1 MLEFDITGQIHFVM
15 EILPILE
22 MTKSIVFGHSE
33 VVTAAA
39 MVVVRNPI
47 TNMSEEFQRWKQPLT
62 YEESNEIN
70 IRLEKYLNV
79 HPEIIQR
86 DVKIQEFADLLEVP
100 KYKLSIFFSRDMG
113 VTYKDWLN
121 KRRLD
126 LFLIQLEAGALKRYS
141 IMGLA
146 TRCGFQT
153 KSNFYSIFKKFCGCS
168 PFEYVENV

>member
-1 MLEFDITGQIHFVM
+1 M

-47 TNMSEEFQRWKQPLT
+47 TNMSEEFQRWKQPLAHD
-62 YEESNEIN
+62 ESNEIK
-70 IRLEKYLNV
+70 IRLEQYLNV
-79 HPEIIQR
+79 HPETIQR

-100 KYKLSIFFSRDMG
+100 KYKLSIFFSRDLG

-126 LFLIQLEAGALKRYS
+126 LFLLQLQLGALKRYS

-153 KSNFYSIFKKFCGCS
+153 KSNFYSIFRKFCGCS
-168 PFEYVENV
+168 PFDYVENV

>member
-1 MLEFDITGQIHFVM
+1 M

-22 MTKSIVFGHSE
+22 MSKSIVYGHSE

-39 MVVVRNPI
+39 MIVVRNPL
-47 TNMSEEFQRWKQPLT
+47 TNASEEFQKWKQPLT
-62 YEESNEIN
+62 YDESNAIKIKLDE
-70 IRLEKYLNV
+70 YLDL

-86 DVKIQEFADLLEVP
+86 DIKIQELADLLEVP
-100 KYKLSIFFSRDMG
+100 KYKLSIFFSRDMLMP
-113 VTYKDWLN
+113 YKDWLN

-126 LFLIQLEAGALKRYS
+126 LFLLQLEAGALKRYS

-168 PFEYVENV
+168 PFEYIENV

>member
-1 MLEFDITGQIHFVM
+1 M

-22 MTKSIVFGHSE
+22 MTKSLVFGHSE
-33 VVTAAA
+33 VVSAAA
-39 MVVVRNPI
+39 MVVVRNPM

-70 IRLEKYLNV
+70 IRLEKYLNA

-86 DVKIQEFADLLEVP
+86 DVKIQELADLLEVP
-100 KYKLSIFFSRDMG
+100 KYKLSIFFSRDIV

-126 LFLIQLEAGALKRYS
+126 LFLLQLEAGALKRYS

-153 KSNFYSIFKKFCGCS
+153 KSNFYSIFRKFCGCS
-168 PFEYVENV
+168 PFDYIENV

>member
-1 MLEFDITGQIHFVM
+1 
-15 EILPILE
+15 
-22 MTKSIVFGHSE
+22 
-33 VVTAAA
+33 
-39 MVVVRNPI
+39 
-47 TNMSEEFQRWKQPLT
+47 MSEEFQRWKQPLT
-62 YEESNEIN
+62 YEESNVIK
-70 IRLEKYLNV
+70 IRLENYLSI

-100 KYKLSIFFSRDMG
+100 KYKLSIFFSRDLG

-126 LFLIQLEAGALKRYS
+126 LFLLQLQLGALNRYS

-153 KSNFYSIFKKFCGCS
+153 KSNFYSIFRKFCRCS
-168 PFEYVENV
+168 PFDYVENV

>member
-1 MLEFDITGQIHFVM
+1 M

-22 MTKSIVFGHSE
+22 MSKSIVYGHSE

-39 MVVVRNPI
+39 MIVVRNPL
-47 TNMSEEFQRWKQPLT
+47 TNASEEFQKWKQPLT
-62 YEESNEIN
+62 YDESNAIKIKLDE
-70 IRLEKYLNV
+70 YLDL

-86 DVKIQEFADLLEVP
+86 DIKIHELANLLEVP
-100 KYKLSIFFSRDMG
+100 KYKLSIFFSRDMLMP
-113 VTYKDWLN
+113 YKDWLN

-126 LFLIQLEAGALKRYS
+126 LFLLQLEAGALKRYS

-168 PFEYVENV
+168 PFEYIENV

>member
-1 MLEFDITGQIHFVM
+1 M

-47 TNMSEEFQRWKQPLT
+47 TNMSEEFQRWKQPLAHD
-62 YEESNEIN
+62 ESNEIK
-70 IRLEKYLNV
+70 IRLEQYLNV
-79 HPEIIQR
+79 QPEILQR
-86 DVKIQEFADLLEVP
+86 DVKLPEFADLLEVP
-100 KYKLSIFFSRDMG
+100 KYKLSIFFSRDLG

-126 LFLIQLEAGALKRYS
+126 LFLLQLQLGALNRYS

-153 KSNFYSIFKKFCGCS
+153 KSNFYSIFRKFCRCS
-168 PFEYVENV
+168 PFDYVENV

>member
-1 MLEFDITGQIHFVM
+1 M

-22 MTKSIVFGHSE
+22 MTKSIVNGHSGI
-33 VVTAAA
+33 VTFAA
-39 MVVVRNPI
+39 MIVVRNPV
-47 TNMSEEFQRWKQPLT
+47 TQVSEEIQKWKHPLT
-62 YEESNEIN
+62 YEESNVIKV
-70 IRLEKYLNV
+70 RLDQYLNV
-79 HPEIIQR
+79 HPEFIQR
-86 DVKIQEFADLLEVP
+86 DVKIQDLADLLEVP
-100 KYKLSIFFSRDMG
+100 KYKLSIFFSRDMLMP
-113 VTYKDWLN
+113 YKDWLN

-168 PFEYVENV
+168 PFEYVESV

>member
-1 MLEFDITGQIHFVM
+1 LEFDITGQIHFVM

-22 MTKSIVFGHSE
+22 MSKSIVYGHSE

-39 MVVVRNPI
+39 MIVVRNPL
-47 TNMSEEFQRWKQPLT
+47 TNASEEFQKWKQPLT
-62 YEESNEIN
+62 YDESNAIKIKLDE
-70 IRLEKYLNV
+70 YLDL

-86 DVKIQEFADLLEVP
+86 DIKIHELANLLEVP
-100 KYKLSIFFSRDMG
+100 KYKLSIFFSRDMLMP
-113 VTYKDWLN
+113 YKDWLN

-126 LFLIQLEAGALKRYS
+126 LFLLQLEAGALKRYS

-168 PFEYVENV
+168 PFEYIENV

>member
-1 MLEFDITGQIHFVM
+1 M

-146 TRCGFQT
+146 TRCGFQS

-168 PFEYVENV
+168 PFEYIENV

>member
-1 MLEFDITGQIHFVM
+1 MS
-15 EILPILE
+15 
-22 MTKSIVFGHSE
+22 KSIVYGHSE

-39 MVVVRNPI
+39 MIVVRNPL
-47 TNMSEEFQRWKQPLT
+47 TNASEEFQKWKQPLT
-62 YEESNEIN
+62 YDESNAIKIKLDE
-70 IRLEKYLNV
+70 YLDL

-86 DVKIQEFADLLEVP
+86 DIKIQELADLLEVP
-100 KYKLSIFFSRDMG
+100 KYKLSIFFSRDMLIP
-113 VTYKDWLN
+113 YKDWLN

-126 LFLIQLEAGALKRYS
+126 LFLLQLEAGALKRYS

-168 PFEYVENV
+168 PFEYIENV

>member
-1 MLEFDITGQIHFVM
+1 
-15 EILPILE
+15 

-62 YEESNEIN
+62 YEESNVIK
-70 IRLEKYLNV
+70 IRLENYLNI

-100 KYKLSIFFSRDMG
+100 KYKLSIFFSRDLG

-126 LFLIQLEAGALKRYS
+126 LFLLQLQAGALKRYS

-153 KSNFYSIFKKFCGCS
+153 KSNFYSIFRKFCGCS
-168 PFEYVENV
+168 PFDYVENV